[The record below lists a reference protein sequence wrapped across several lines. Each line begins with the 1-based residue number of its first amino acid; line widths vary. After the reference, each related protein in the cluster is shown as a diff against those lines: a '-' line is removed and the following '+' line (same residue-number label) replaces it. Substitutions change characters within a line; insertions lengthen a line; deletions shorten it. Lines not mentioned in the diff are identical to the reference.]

1 MIKSFMINN
10 IEIVAEPCESGGVR
24 FIGGG
29 YFWGSISPHHKMYG
43 DKCAAIPVWRL
54 RLCADWQIENNRIVY
69 NKSDWADL
77 SFAIDKGIEKIRR
90 AAAERPHLTPTD
102 PDKRPPLLLEN
113 GDD

>member
-1 MIKSFMINN
+1 MKKSFILNN
-10 IEIVAEPCESGGVR
+10 IKIVAEPCESGGVR

-29 YFWGSISPHHKMYG
+29 YFWGSISPHRYG
-43 DKCAAIPVWRL
+43 DKRAAIPVWRL

-90 AAAERPHLTPTD
+90 AAAERPHLTPHN
-102 PDKRPPLLLEN
+102 PVKRPPLLLESD
-113 GDD
+113 GDK